1 MLVEIELPWELDQ
14 LAKMDILENLGISYS
29 VWVERC
35 YKERMKQILTD
46 PAEFG
51 NLLLEEVKRAAPLP
65 GLYTR
70 RPLNQRGSRISFHL
84 PNKES
89 ID

>member
-1 MLVEIELPWELDQ
+1 MGTGPSS
-14 LAKMDILENLGISYS
+14 KNGILENLGISYS

-35 YKERMKQILTD
+35 DKERMKQILTD

-51 NLLLEEVKRAAPLP
+51 NLLLEEVEAALLT

-70 RPLNQRGSRISFHL
+70 RPLDQGGSRISFYL